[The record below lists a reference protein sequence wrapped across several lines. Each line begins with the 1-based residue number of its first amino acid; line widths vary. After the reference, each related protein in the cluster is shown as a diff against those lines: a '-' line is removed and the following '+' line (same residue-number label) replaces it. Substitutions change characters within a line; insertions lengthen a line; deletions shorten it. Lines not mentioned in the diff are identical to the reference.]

1 MGKEAS
7 GDMKVLIT
15 GGAGFVGS
23 NLACFLKREFRSW
36 KVVSF
41 DNLHRRGSE
50 LNLPRLKDAGVSFV
64 HGDIRNKEDLQQ
76 VGNFDLLIE
85 CSAEPSVLAGYD
97 ESPEYLINTNLM
109 GTINCLERCRLTKA
123 DVIFLSTSRV
133 YPMDM
138 INNLKYDEDETR
150 FELASRQEI
159 AGVSE
164 YGFSEELSLSGIRSL
179 YGGTK
184 LCSEIMLQEY
194 TAAYDIRGIINRC
207 GVLTG
212 PWQMGKIDQGFV
224 ALWVARHLWKGE
236 LAYIG
241 YNGTG
246 KQVRDILHIE
256 DLYALLQRQIKSLDN
271 YSGKIFNVG
280 GGREVS
286 VSLCELTEFCQEI
299 TGNKIAITSIPE
311 TRKADIPYYVSDC
324 RYIQKEAGWSPSK
337 NPRDIVSDI
346 YEWLRE
352 YETILKPV
360 FCK

>member
-133 YPMDM
+133 YPMNL
-138 INNLKYDEDETR
+138 INNLKYDEDKTR
-150 FELASRQEI
+150 FRLDSNQMI
-159 AGVSE
+159 PGVSE
-164 YGFSEELSLSGIRSL
+164 YGFSEELSLNGIRSL

-184 LCSEIMLQEY
+184 LCSEIMVQEY
-194 TAAYDIRGIINRC
+194 TAAYGIRGIINRC

-212 PWQMGKIDQGFV
+212 PWQMGRVEQGFV

-241 YNGTG
+241 YGGTG
-246 KQVRDILHIE
+246 KQVRDVLHVEDFYQLLKIQIE
-256 DLYALLQRQIKSLDN
+256 RLDEF
-271 YSGKIFNVG
+271 SGCIFNVG
-280 GGREVS
+280 GGRELS
-286 VSLCELTEFCQEI
+286 VSLCELTDLCREVV
-299 TGNKIAITSIPE
+299 GKKISISSIPK
-311 TRKADIPYYVSDC
+311 TRPADIPYYVTDY
-324 RYIQKEAGWSPSK
+324 RLVQEATNWTPHRTLKDIICDISK
-337 NPRDIVSDI
+337 
-346 YEWLRE
+346 WLQE
-352 YETILKPV
+352 NEAILRPI
-360 FCK
+360 FT

>member
-109 GTINCLERCRLTKA
+109 GTINCLEKCRLTKA

-133 YPMDM
+133 YPMDL

-164 YGFSEELSLSGIRSL
+164 YGFSEELSLNGIRSL

-184 LCSEIMLQEY
+184 LCSEIILQEY
-194 TAAYDIRGIINRC
+194 TAVYGIRGIINRC

-236 LAYIG
+236 
-241 YNGTG
+241 
-246 KQVRDILHIE
+246 
-256 DLYALLQRQIKSLDN
+256 
-271 YSGKIFNVG
+271 
-280 GGREVS
+280 
-286 VSLCELTEFCQEI
+286 
-299 TGNKIAITSIPE
+299 
-311 TRKADIPYYVSDC
+311 
-324 RYIQKEAGWSPSK
+324 
-337 NPRDIVSDI
+337 
-346 YEWLRE
+346 
-352 YETILKPV
+352 
-360 FCK
+360 

>member
-15 GGAGFVGS
+15 GGAGFAGS

-36 KVVSF
+36 KIVSF
-41 DNLHRRGSE
+41 DNLHRKGSE

-133 YPMDM
+133 YPMDL
-138 INNLKYDEDETR
+138 INNLKYDEDKTR

-164 YGFSEELSLSGIRSL
+164 YGFSEELSLNGIRSL

-194 TAAYDIRGIINRC
+194 IAAYGIRGIINRC
-207 GVLTG
+207 GVLAG

-324 RYIQKEAGWSPSK
+324 RYIESISGWKPTRTVRK
-337 NPRDIVSDI
+337 IVEDMC
-346 YEWLRE
+346 EWIQENSVVLE
-352 YETILKPV
+352 PILNS
-360 FCK
+360 

>member
-1 MGKEAS
+1 
-7 GDMKVLIT
+7 MKVLIT

-36 KVVSF
+36 KVASF

-133 YPMDM
+133 YPMNL
-138 INNLKYDEDETR
+138 INNLKYDEDKTR
-150 FELASRQEI
+150 FRLDSNQMI
-159 AGVSE
+159 PGVSE
-164 YGFSEELSLSGIRSL
+164 YGFSEELSLNGIRSL

-184 LCSEIMLQEY
+184 LCSEIMVQEY
-194 TAAYDIRGIINRC
+194 IAAYQMKGIVNRC

-224 ALWVARHLWKGE
+224 ALWVARHLWNGE

-241 YNGTG
+241 YGGTG
-246 KQVRDILHIE
+246 KQVRDVLHVEDFYQLLKIQIE
-256 DLYALLQRQIKSLDN
+256 RLDEF
-271 YSGKIFNVG
+271 SGCIFNVG
-280 GGREVS
+280 GGRELS
-286 VSLCELTEFCQEI
+286 VSLCELTDLCREVV
-299 TGNKIAITSIPE
+299 GKKISISSIPK
-311 TRKADIPYYVSDC
+311 TRPADIPYYVTDY
-324 RYIQKEAGWSPSK
+324 RLVQEATNWTPHRTLKDIICDISK
-337 NPRDIVSDI
+337 
-346 YEWLRE
+346 WLQE
-352 YETILKPV
+352 NEAILRPI
-360 FCK
+360 FT

>member
-15 GGAGFVGS
+15 GGAGFASS

-133 YPMDM
+133 YPMDL
-138 INNLKYDEDETR
+138 INNLKYDEDKTR

-164 YGFSEELSLSGIRSL
+164 YGFSEELSLNGIRSL

-194 TAAYDIRGIINRC
+194 TAAYGIRGIINRC

-324 RYIQKEAGWSPSK
+324 RYIESISGWKPARTVRK
-337 NPRDIVSDI
+337 IVEDMC
-346 YEWLRE
+346 EWIQENSVVLE
-352 YETILKPV
+352 PILNS
-360 FCK
+360 